1 MRSALTG
8 QSWGVGTGGLVVSQ
22 RHDVTEGQH
31 CSAGKKLRG
40 SIAGTHPL
48 CAVVEAFVVQE
59 KTS

>member
-1 MRSALTG
+1 
-8 QSWGVGTGGLVVSQ
+8 VVSQ